1 MEEKYKIFDKGFN
14 KVLDLIEY
22 SDAELFNRYKS
33 ALRFVPKKILCKLQ
47 DCEDVS
53 FNTEGYSFE
62 MLRTENSLNIEFN
75 LEGEKYLKTQM
86 YIRRIFAED
95 LLDDDKEEIK
105 IFSIYQ
111 RNSKDKKHPYVFED
125 NNGVLR
131 AKNYK
136 DDENSKELG
145 VDFVLEKDSFGIYLV
160 RYTTVRGVVLREVKD
175 VLDLDDMYEYLE
187 VEDEYEE
194 ELEVEFTLDEDDDWL
209 NGDN

>member
-33 ALRFVPKKILCKLQ
+33 ALHFVPKKILCKLQ

-95 LLDDDKEEIK
+95 ILDDDQEKIK

-111 RNSKDKKHPYVFED
+111 RNSKDKKYPYVFED
-125 NNGVLR
+125 NKGVLR

-145 VDFVLEKDSFGIYLV
+145 VNFVLEKDSFGIYLV